1 MLQLLMP
8 LPNKDKNF
16 STITS
21 FSFSSDYLSVAQKKV
36 CLMSN
41 GSEHNHLIVDIY
53 IYIYIYTMTCCIQS
67 SVKNGAKMLGQAPM
81 LLINKWTNNVGI
93 GNI

>member
-21 FSFSSDYLSVAQKKV
+21 LSFSSNYLSVAHKKV

-41 GSEHNHLIVDIY
+41 GSEHNHIMVDIY
-53 IYIYIYTMTCCIQS
+53 IMTCCIQS

>member
-1 MLQLLMP
+1 
-8 LPNKDKNF
+8 
-16 STITS
+16 
-21 FSFSSDYLSVAQKKV
+21 
-36 CLMSN
+36 
-41 GSEHNHLIVDIY
+41 
-53 IYIYIYTMTCCIQS
+53 MTCCIQS